1 MSGLSIRARLYVN
14 LAVLAVA
21 LCVVCGVGLHAFNRA
36 SDRMESLYSDNLV
49 PIANAGEIFQ
59 RSLQSQQYRLEAYV
73 HKDAAFT
80 QRNYDAVKANRERI
94 NSLMEEFE
102 KADLPREER
111 QLSNQIKEQRTSI
124 VSVGKQEIEALLAQ
138 NYDVAAKARV
148 DGIEPVIDHMDQTTQ
163 KLIEMRI
170 AAAGK
175 VIAAARYD
183 VGVDRQIMLVS
194 FVIALAIALW
204 SAWLLARHVSRGL
217 ARAEDVAVRVSR
229 GELGHHLQ
237 IDGTDEIA
245 RLLHALK
252 QMDGKLVETVSR
264 VRDSAALVDHAASQL
279 SQGSDE
285 LNQRTQEQAA
295 SLEQTAASIEEM
307 TSTVKQNADN
317 AMQANQ
323 VATRTHTQADQGGQV
338 LLRAVVAMEGITSAS
353 KRIEDIISVIDEI
366 AFQTNLLALN
376 AAVEAARAGEQGRGF
391 AVVASEVRALAQR
404 SAGAA
409 KEIKTLIGDSV
420 DKVAAGAA
428 LVNESGQTL
437 STIVTGVKK
446 VTDIVG
452 EMTAATSEQSKG
464 IDQINLAVANMDSVT
479 QQNAALVEESTS
491 AAKTMQVQAQ
501 ELQRL
506 VSFFSVNGMKHE
518 QPATPE
524 VTAVEPVTVSR
535 PIAMPK
541 RPVRRPQPVRS
552 PEGGGAREQRC
563 AGVAGVLIAVAD

>member
-111 QLSNQIKEQRTSI
+111 LLSAQIKEQRTSI

-138 NYDVAAKARV
+138 NYDAAAKARV

-323 VATRTHTQADQGGQV
+323 VATRTRTQADQGGQV

-491 AAKTMQVQAQ
+491 AAKTMQLQAQ

-506 VSFFSVNGMKHE
+506 VSFFSVSGMKHE
-518 QPATPE
+518 QPVAPEMTAAAT
-524 VTAVEPVTVSR
+524 PVTVSR
-535 PIAMPK
+535 PVAMPK
-541 RPVRRPQPVRS
+541 RPVHRLQSV
-552 PEGGGAREQRC
+552 GARK
-563 AGVAGVLIAVAD
+563 VAAHASSDASVWQEF